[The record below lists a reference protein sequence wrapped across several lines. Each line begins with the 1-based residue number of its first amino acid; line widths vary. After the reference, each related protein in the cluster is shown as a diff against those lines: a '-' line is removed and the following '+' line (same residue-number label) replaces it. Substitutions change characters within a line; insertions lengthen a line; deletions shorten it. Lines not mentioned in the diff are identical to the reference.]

1 MTLAKARLYNLDFV
15 DWVSQTAQLLRE
27 ERFDEV
33 DLAHLIE
40 EVEDLGNR
48 HRDAIDS
55 QLTRLLMHLLKW
67 QYQANRRSPSW
78 ESSIRES
85 RKKISR
91 LLRKYP
97 SLQPYFEAQIEQ
109 CYQDAVEDASDETG
123 LPSATFP
130 SDCLY
135 GADQIL
141 SRDFLPSLIDPID
154 LL

>member
-1 MTLAKARLYNLDFV
+1 MTLAKPRLYDLDFV
-15 DWVSQTAQLLRE
+15 DWVSQTVGLLRE
-27 ERFDEV
+27 GRFDEL

-67 QYQANRRSPSW
+67 QHQAERRSSSW

-85 RKKISR
+85 RKQISR

-97 SLQPYFEAQIEQ
+97 SLKPYFEAQIEQ

-123 LPSATFP
+123 LSSISFP

-135 GADQIL
+135 EADQIL
-141 SRDFLPSLIDPID
+141 SQDFLPSFIDSID
-154 LL
+154 LP

>member
-1 MTLAKARLYNLDFV
+1 MTLAKPRLYDSDFV
-15 DWVSQTAQLLRE
+15 DWVSQTARLLRE
-27 ERFDEV
+27 GRFDEV

-48 HRDAIDS
+48 HRDAIDR

-67 QYQANRRSPSW
+67 QYQADRRSPSW

-85 RKKISR
+85 RKQISR

-109 CYQDAVEDASDETG
+109 CYQDAAEDARDETG
-123 LPSATFP
+123 LPSVTFP
-130 SDCLY
+130 SVCLY
-135 GADQIL
+135 GAEQIL
-141 SRDFLPSLIDPID
+141 SRDFLPSFIEPVD
-154 LL
+154 LP

>member
-1 MTLAKARLYNLDFV
+1 MTLAKPRLYDLDFI

-67 QYQANRRSPSW
+67 QYQAHRRSPSW

-85 RKKISR
+85 RKQISR

-97 SLQPYFEAQIEQ
+97 SLQPYFEVQIEQ

-135 GADQIL
+135 GTDQIL
-141 SRDFLPSLIDPID
+141 SRDFLPPFIDPVNMP
-154 LL
+154 